1 VKRKLNV
8 VTGQSMI
15 VRPDMTRN
23 LNGGIVSA
31 NVLEEG
37 FRANLD
43 SVGDIAINYEGEKYN
58 AKNNLN
64 IGNLTLKLYI
74 GGIDEP
80 VTMTLKNVKA
90 AKTLPL
96 VKAPAVVI
104 PKESASE
111 DDKVIGTA
119 NIVSYV
125 KLANGRMKLVDPLKV
140 EIEAPKNVT
149 AAVNSDDNTEI
160 DITSLTKKSGTIK
173 VKLTYKDE
181 LTKNVT
187 IKVKRAK

>member
-1 VKRKLNV
+1 
-8 VTGQSMI
+8 M
-15 VRPDMTRN
+15 
-23 LNGGIVSA
+23 
-31 NVLEEG
+31 
-37 FRANLD
+37 
-43 SVGDIAINYEGEKYN
+43 
-58 AKNNLN
+58 
-64 IGNLTLKLYI
+64 
-74 GGIDEP
+74 P

-119 NIVSYV
+119 NIVSCV

-149 AAVNSDDNTEI
+149 AAVNPDDNTEI
-160 DITSLTKKSGTIK
+160 DITSLTGKSGTIN